1 VRGAIS
7 NARPYRNSHSFHY
20 RVSVWANISLVLL
33 VGAGRFERPQR
44 LMRPWFFVNGI
55 PGPICEV
62 KSGRMVCSVN
72 ILPFV
77 DDLLARCRATL
88 DCMGYAVIVADLESR
103 ITLFK
108 GKVTIRKKMRGCGTT
123 T

>member
-1 VRGAIS
+1 
-7 NARPYRNSHSFHY
+7 
-20 RVSVWANISLVLL
+20 
-33 VGAGRFERPQR
+33 
-44 LMRPWFFVNGI
+44 
-55 PGPICEV
+55 
-62 KSGRMVCSVN
+62 MVCSVN

-108 GKVTIRKKMRGCGTT
+108 GKVTYQKENARLWHYDVILETVKVHDAQCT
-123 T
+123 